1 MVDISHRFELR
12 PAMSF
17 ASPIGLY
24 HQGLRKEPPFAAA
37 EVAGETQGD
46 AMKPP
51 YGANTVVM
59 VVEGPIAS
67 DDITLLCECLRQLLA
82 SSNAELVICD
92 VRALTRPD
100 AVTIDALARLQLTAR
115 RLGSQVRLRHACGAL
130 QDLLALVGLSEVVP
144 PSGGSRLEP
153 REQAEQRE

>member
-1 MVDISHRFELR
+1 
-12 PAMSF
+12 
-17 ASPIGLY
+17 
-24 HQGLRKEPPFAAA
+24 
-37 EVAGETQGD
+37 
-46 AMKPP
+46 MKPP

-59 VVEGPIAS
+59 VVEGPLVS

-100 AVTIDALARLQLTAR
+100 AVTIDALARLQLTAQ

-144 PSGGSRLEP
+144 LSGGSRLEP
-153 REQAEQRE
+153 RGQAEQRE